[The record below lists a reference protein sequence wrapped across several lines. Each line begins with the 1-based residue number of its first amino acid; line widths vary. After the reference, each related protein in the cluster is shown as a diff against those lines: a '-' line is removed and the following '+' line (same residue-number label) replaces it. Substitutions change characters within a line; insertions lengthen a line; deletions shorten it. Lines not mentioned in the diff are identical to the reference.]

1 MYPDPSV
8 SFQQLK
14 LEDPADASHASSS
27 RASRRPPLK
36 KRVTDGDLS
45 VETRMLIK
53 QMMKSSK
60 LSFSQQRYL
69 DGMVEETGLLPLQP
83 VPIKPELYKAVKRAA
98 VSAEKHIWFQKAP
111 ALRTL
116 DKIKEAGL
124 YDIDFFRTTPMRN
137 MNDEKEKLQSRLEK
151 QESSP
156 SVLQS
161 LERKHS
167 SAADLVA
174 SPELDEIELLKEEI
188 AERRQWM
195 ADMVTLG
202 RGDSYKRQIHQ
213 EIRQRMSRIESLKRL
228 RAKNSK

>member
-53 QMMKSSK
+53 RVSCDSDHVEMMKSSK

-174 SPELDEIELLKEEI
+174 SPELDEIEL
-188 AERRQWM
+188 RRSWM
-195 ADMVTLG
+195 LNT
-202 RGDSYKRQIHQ
+202 
-213 EIRQRMSRIESLKRL
+213 
-228 RAKNSK
+228 